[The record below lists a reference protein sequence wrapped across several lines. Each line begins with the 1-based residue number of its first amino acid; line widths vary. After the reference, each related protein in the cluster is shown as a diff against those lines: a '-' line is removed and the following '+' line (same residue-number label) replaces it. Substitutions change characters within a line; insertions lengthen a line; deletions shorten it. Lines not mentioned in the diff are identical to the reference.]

1 MRLDEYI
8 FKNGYTKSRAKAQDI
23 ILAGCVF
30 VNGIKVTSKSQN
42 IKDADKIDIIQ
53 IRKYVSRAG
62 DKLEKAFS
70 EFDISVK
77 DKICLDIGS
86 STGGFTDCLLQN
98 GAKKVYAL
106 DVGHNQL
113 VYKLRNDKRVISI
126 EDFNAKNIKR
136 EMFEEIPSVV
146 VSDVSFISI
155 TKIAPIIYK
164 ELYDLEFWISLIK
177 PQFEAEKSDIPKGGI
192 IKDDTLRENIINKA
206 INKIEETGFKETDRT
221 QSPIKGTKGNIEYL
235 SYFIIKKINKK
246 I

>member
-1 MRLDEYI
+1 MRLDEYL
-8 FKNGYTKSRAKAQDI
+8 FKNGYTISRSKAQDI

-30 VNGIKVTSKSQN
+30 VNDIKVTSKSQN
-42 IKDADKIDIIQ
+42 IKDEDKIKIIQ
-53 IRKYVSRAG
+53 NRKYVSRAG
-62 DKLEKAFS
+62 DKLEKVFS

-113 VYKLRNDKRVISI
+113 VYKLRNDKRVVSI
-126 EDFNAKNIKR
+126 EDFNAKNIKK
-136 EMFEEIPSVV
+136 EMFEEIPSII

-164 ELYDLEFWISLIK
+164 EFEDLEFWISLIK

-192 IKDDTLRENIINKA
+192 IKDDILRENILNNA
-206 INKIEETGFKETDRT
+206 IKKIEEIGFKEVGRT
-221 QSPIKGTKGNIEYL
+221 ISPIKGTKGNIEYL
-235 SYFIIKKINKK
+235 AHFVRNK
-246 I
+246 

>member
-1 MRLDEYI
+1 MRLDEYL
-8 FKNGYTKSRAKAQDI
+8 FKNGYTISRAKAQDI

-30 VNGIKVTSKSQN
+30 VNDIKVTSKSQN

-53 IRKYVSRAG
+53 NRKYVSRAG
-62 DKLEKAFS
+62 DKLEKAFL

-77 DKICLDIGS
+77 DKICLDIGA

-126 EDFNAKNIKR
+126 EDFNAKDIKK
-136 EMFEEIPSVV
+136 EMFEEYPSAI

-155 TKIAPIIYK
+155 TKIAPVIYK
-164 ELYDLEFWISLIK
+164 EFEDLEFWISLIK
-177 PQFEAEKSDIPKGGI
+177 PQFEAEKSEIPKGGI
-192 IKDDTLRENIINKA
+192 IRDDILRKNIVSKA
-206 INKIEETGFKETDRT
+206 IKKIEEIGFKEINRT
-221 QSPIKGTKGNIEYL
+221 ISPIKGTKGNIEYL
-235 SYFIIKKINKK
+235 AYFVRNK
-246 I
+246 

>member
-1 MRLDEYI
+1 MRLDEYL
-8 FKNGYTKSRAKAQDI
+8 FKNGYTISRAKAQDI

-30 VNGIKVTSKSQN
+30 VNDIKVTSKSQN
-42 IKDADKIDIIQ
+42 IKEADKIDIIQ
-53 IRKYVSRAG
+53 NRKYVSRAG
-62 DKLEKAFS
+62 DKLEKAFL

-126 EDFNAKNIKR
+126 EDFNAKNIKK
-136 EMFEEIPSVV
+136 EMFEENISVI

-155 TKIAPIIYK
+155 TKIAPVIYK
-164 ELYDLEFWISLIK
+164 EFENLEFWISLIK
-177 PQFEAEKSDIPKGGI
+177 PQFEAEKSDMPKGGI
-192 IKDDTLRENIINKA
+192 IRDDILRENILNNVIK
-206 INKIEETGFKETDRT
+206 KIEEIGFREIDRT
-221 QSPIKGTKGNIEYL
+221 VSPIKGTKGNIEYL
-235 SYFIIKKINKK
+235 VHFVRNKRF
-246 I
+246 